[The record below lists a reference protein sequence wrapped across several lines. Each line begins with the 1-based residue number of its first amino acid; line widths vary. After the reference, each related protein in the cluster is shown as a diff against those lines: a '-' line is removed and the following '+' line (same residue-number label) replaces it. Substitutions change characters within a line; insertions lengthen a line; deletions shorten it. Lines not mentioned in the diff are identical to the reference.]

1 MSDAA
6 PFGTF
11 APSGAVRWIVARTG
25 RLHEE
30 AWSARRLALFLRR
43 LAIRLLRGRPLDV
56 ERFGARMR
64 LFPYNNNCEKKV
76 LFTPQFFDPAEREIL
91 GNRLGPDG
99 VFVDVGANVGA
110 YALFAAARMGRG
122 ARVLAVEPQPD
133 VFDKL
138 SYNIAQN
145 PFGTIKAV
153 DCAVA
158 DRTGE
163 LTLFIDPRNR
173 GESSVKI
180 VGTHESSAIRV
191 PAVTLLDL
199 VRGEGFARVD
209 AMKLDTEG
217 AEDIILEPFFRQAP
231 PALHPALLI
240 LGDGTGQ
247 WQIDLPAFL
256 EGQGYR
262 LVART
267 RLNLVFERVAAQAGQ
282 AGVTT
287 GISVASET
295 PARLT
300 SQA

>member
-1 MSDAA
+1 MTDAA

-11 APSGAVRWIVARTG
+11 APSGTVRWIIARTG

-43 LAIRLLRGRPLDV
+43 LAIRRLRGRPLDV

-91 GNRLGPDG
+91 GDRLGAEG

-138 SYNIAQN
+138 TYNIGQN

-163 LTLFIDPRNR
+163 LTLFIDPRNH
-173 GESSVKI
+173 GESSLKI
-180 VGTHESSAIRV
+180 VGTHESSSIRV

-199 VRGEGFARVD
+199 VQGEGFARVD
-209 AMKLDTEG
+209 ALKLDTEG

-231 PALHPALLI
+231 PALHPTLLI
-240 LGDGTGQ
+240 LGDGSGQ

-262 LVART
+262 MIART
-267 RLNLVFERVAAQAGQ
+267 RLNLVFERDQV
-282 AGVTT
+282 GVTT
-287 GISVASET
+287 GISEVSTT